1 MACFADG
8 GDSRALLG
16 EVRPGVAPGTRYAYC
31 TADSQVLDW
40 VRERA
45 TGRAFADDLTMLWGD
60 LGCTSDAAVGLDGAG
75 VALAGGAVAATAR
88 DWARVAML
96 AVDGR
101 TPEGRLL
108 DEAWTDAAARPA
120 YPFLAPGRLPEHDH
134 RPRWLRLPLVAAGHA
149 GRGG

>member
-1 MACFADG
+1 MRSA
-8 GDSRALLG
+8 
-16 EVRPGVAPGTRYAYC
+16 PGVAPGTRYAYC

-88 DWARVAML
+88 DWARVALL
-96 AVDGR
+96 AVDGPD
-101 TPEGRLL
+101 PEGRLL

-120 YPFLAPGRLPEHDH
+120 YPFLAPGRLPSTITS
-134 RPRWLRLPLVAAGHA
+134 PRRVRLPLVAAGHA
-149 GRGG
+149 GPAA